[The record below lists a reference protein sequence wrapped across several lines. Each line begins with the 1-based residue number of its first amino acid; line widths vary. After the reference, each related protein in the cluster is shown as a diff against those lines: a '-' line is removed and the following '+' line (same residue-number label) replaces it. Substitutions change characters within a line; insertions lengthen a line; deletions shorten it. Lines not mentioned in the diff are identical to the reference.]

1 MLLKVKS
8 DLTLADGRS
17 FHAGETIDASASE
30 ARLLLQKHSA
40 KLEAVY
46 IDKAKHAPAT
56 DKFARKLQTTQT
68 K

>member
-8 DLTLADGRS
+8 KLDLADGRS
-17 FHAGETIDASASE
+17 FNPGDVIDATVVE

-46 IDKAKHAPAT
+46 KDKAKHAPGA
-56 DKFARKLQTTQT
+56 DKFSRKQTTVQT